1 MFHSKK
7 SDVEPHRKTHK
18 NSKRGAACCP
28 ADSTAPWASAQP
40 PRLPKKPCRLACSS
54 FSLITPKPGK
64 DTFLSDRMQTLKTIS
79 VRRDRDRCA
88 KTINH
93 RRYYV
98 ENTDNYAYQSPPL
111 GPVASSDLGDLYAE
125 SGQTLQGS
133 FSAAAAVDRI
143 IFKNFSAVSKPN
155 FANKYALE
163 SSRRDLHN
171 ALLCTVL

>member
-133 FSAAAAVDRI
+133 FST
-143 IFKNFSAVSKPN
+143 VSKPN
-155 FANKYALE
+155 FGRKYSFELG
-163 SSRRDLHN
+163 SI
-171 ALLCTVL
+171 